1 MSLKRFEDAVR
12 QPVLTHELPDV
23 FLAVELGRPRGQWQK
38 RDVVWD
44 LEAVGAMPAGLIK
57 NQNGVGAGRDL
68 GGDLVEMKL
77 HGFGVAGGQ
86 HESGAGSALRAYR
99 AEQIGRLSALIVTG
113 ARAGTFPGPAIG
125 EFVLLADPH
134 LILEPHLYRG
144 AGRKVGADFRHADC
158 EVFLN
163 AAMASVSCL

>member
-1 MSLKRFEDAVR
+1 MLLGTRRSFCALSVALIEVR
-12 QPVLTHELPDV
+12 MAWPP
-23 FLAVELGRPRGQWQK
+23 GG
-38 RDVVWD
+38 
-44 LEAVGAMPAGLIK
+44 
-57 NQNGVGAGRDL
+57 DL